1 MQPIVKFHSS
11 KTITWLIM
19 LQGKA
24 VSKPLYTIEAW
35 NRESLKVITGLR
47 WFKMVFKKHFCYFSV
62 FAQHESNLKWIS
74 IHSFNKYILHNYHTY
89 RHYSK
94 SKKKKKKKNKKT
106 VTKAIRSFSLWT
118 PYVSAE
124 NNKKNIL

>member
-1 MQPIVKFHSS
+1 MQPVVKFHSS

-24 VSKPLYTIEAW
+24 VSKPLYSIEAW

-62 FAQHESNLKWIS
+62 FAQHQSNLKWIS
-74 IHSFNKYILHNYHTY
+74 THSFNEYILRNYHITDIIL
-89 RHYSK
+89 RA
-94 SKKKKKKKNKKT
+94 KKKQ
-106 VTKAIRSFSLWT
+106 
-118 PYVSAE
+118 
-124 NNKKNIL
+124 